1 MNAYYI
7 ANPEHMDA
15 VYGSGQ
21 IVCVDAREV
30 RRLAREW
37 GMDAEDLFPQFH
49 PATDDEI
56 AEYGTYTTPLTL
68 AQYAELFAE
77 AVATDDPTAYLSDWA
92 LSSMWGDPADRCEIP
107 DSRIAFLRHLWEAS
121 GWSVSEICY
130 HARITM
136 VELSQI
142 SLVPYRT
149 LQRWAA
155 DSEKFAARD
164 RYYLLHLL
172 GLLPKL

>member
-15 VYGSGQ
+15 VYGSGE
-21 IVCVDAREV
+21 VTCMDAREV

-37 GMDAEDLFPQFH
+37 GMDAEDLFSQLH

-56 AEYGTYTTPLTL
+56 AEYGVYTTPLTL
-68 AQYAELFAE
+68 AQYAEIFAD
-77 AVATDDPTAYLSDWA
+77 AVQTEELAFLADWPVSP
-92 LSSMWGDPADRCEIP
+92 LWGDPEGMDYIP
-107 DSRIAFLRHLWEAS
+107 EGRISFLRHLWEVS
-121 GWSVSEICY
+121 GWGIGEICY

-172 GLLPKL
+172 GLLPKLE